1 MKHLLISI
9 LLLNVISIAYTEPL
23 TWIDTVNKA
32 QSYNPALIKARE
44 SVKQSEI
51 NYNLSRTNF
60 LPTVSASAS
69 SSRSGTDKP
78 VSAANDNYSYGLNG
92 QWMLNNVYSDI
103 NQIKIKDIDRK
114 IDELRFKRTISDV
127 IYNIRRSFI
136 NLLVAQEMFDLSGQ
150 IMGRRMKNLDL
161 VQLKYDAGREDKGS
175 LLRVDADRLQ
185 AQYDYDSAKRNLE
198 TASLQ
203 LAKDI
208 GINSYEII
216 QVTGSF
222 NINLSSKDISIENA
236 IVKIPE
242 YLIAKYNMDKT
253 EINMKTAKS
262 NLYPDLSF
270 TGSISKSW
278 TKSIDDNTNW
288 STGFSLS
295 YPLYNAGRDIN
306 NIKLAESNK
315 IIIENSLQETEL
327 QLKTS
332 LRNAYSN
339 YINAIEN
346 LNIRQK
352 YLIAAEQQSEITTM
366 KYVNGLAAYY
376 DWYNVENDVISY
388 QKMMLNSK
396 RDVILAESS
405 LKNVQGIGE

>member
-9 LLLNVISIAYTEPL
+9 LLLNVISIAYAEPL

-78 VSAANDNYSYGLNG
+78 VSATNDNYSYGLNG

-114 IDELRFKRTISDV
+114 IEELRFKRTISDV